1 MGNTLREVLI
11 YLGFVLFAGVL
22 WWSLS
27 REHHD
32 QLLVTEHL
40 KTEMKS
46 KNENGD
52 ENRITEKV
60 LNVAIEVPSMGEKMQ
75 VRLFPSQVKV
85 IVRVSEDD
93 YADVSAEHVRAWVSL
108 GSSLERSD
116 NDLLKVK
123 VKIKD
128 KRILSCSKVEP
139 SEVEYLLEETK

>member
-32 QLLVTEHL
+32 QLLVTGHL

>member
-11 YLGFVLFAGVL
+11 YFGFVLFAGVL

>member
-46 KNENGD
+46 KNENGN